1 MSKRRSIDEF
11 EAIFERASIPVLD
24 IVPHRPARVTV
35 VLQGGETDET
45 ACALAAVLR
54 SRFADEGCELLARR
68 LADMEAAT
76 ARKITGGHDIELSGD
91 AFASTAELIG
101 QTSIDR
107 SQLIILASGAGGGG
121 DHVIDVDSLVS
132 GARPPILVVPRPV
145 DDAASVFMNVLHS
158 LSGKF
163 RQTQNFAYPFGLT
176 APGGHL
182 HMLHVIDENDIA
194 DVREA
199 LRVSDSVGG
208 ADHEK
213 LLREISLQAERYLG
227 AIVAAA
233 RDEPFEVDYELV
245 VGDVVASV
253 ERVLS
258 GGDYSMLVVGTH
270 REGHSE
276 VSAADY
282 ELMHRVT
289 GVPVLA
295 L

>member
-35 VLQGGETDET
+35 VLQGGETDGT
-45 ACALAAVLR
+45 ACAMGAVLR

-68 LADMEAAT
+68 VVELDAET
-76 ARKITGGHDIELSGD
+76 ARKTARAQKIDLSDD

-107 SQLIILASGAGGGG
+107 SQLIILASGADGGGERL
-121 DHVIDVDSLVS
+121 VDLDALVS
-132 GARPPILVVPRPV
+132 GARPPILVVPRRI

-182 HMLHVIDENDIA
+182 HMLHVIDENDIG

-199 LRVSDSVGG
+199 LKLSALDGEDRD
-208 ADHEK
+208 A
-213 LLREISLQAERYLG
+213 LLRELSQQGDRYLE
-227 AIVAAA
+227 AVVAAA
-233 RDEPFEVDYELV
+233 RNEPFDVAYELV

-289 GVPVLA
+289 SVPVLA